1 MNTDLIDALRA
12 RLGPTRL
19 LVGADV
25 PERFMADAARQAPVR
40 PAAVALPGSTEDVA
54 AVLALCNEHR
64 QPVVTQGGRTGLC
77 AGAHPR
83 SGELALSLEKL
94 SGIEEIDLD
103 SGTLT
108 ALAGTT
114 LQAVQ
119 QAAEGAGLMY
129 GVDLGARGS
138 CTIGGNVATNA
149 GGNQVIR
156 YGMTRRSVLGLE
168 VALADGRIVRS
179 MNKMLKNNAG
189 YDWTQLFVGSEGTL
203 GVVTRVVVQLQA
215 RPRQVQTALLAVPDT
230 QRALTLLRALEKELP
245 AGLLVF
251 EALWREMYET
261 ATQRIGLTAPV
272 APGQDVYLLVEAPMG
287 DGGRE
292 AFDTVLGAMHE
303 RGLLVDAAVAESGAQ
318 RARLWALRESVYEY
332 EKVFGFV
339 HGYDISVPLDRMAE
353 AVALLRA
360 STPQLPEG
368 VSLAIFGHLADSNIH
383 LLAVADRRGRLDD
396 PHFCD
401 EVVYRCTHAVGGSIS
416 AEHGIGTL
424 KKPYL
429 HLSRSG
435 PELGLMTQMKQLLDP
450 NGILNPGRVV

>member
-1 MNTDLIDALRA
+1 LNPTLTDALRA
-12 RLGPTRL
+12 RLGPTRF

-25 PERFMADAARQAPVR
+25 PERFMADGARQTPLR

-54 AVLALCNEHR
+54 AVLALCQEHR
-64 QPVVTQGGRTGLC
+64 QPVVTQGGLTGLC

-94 SGIEEIDLD
+94 CGVEEIDLD

-114 LQAVQ
+114 LQTVQ
-119 QAAEGAGLMY
+119 QAAEDAGLMY

-203 GVVTRVVVQLQA
+203 GVITRVVVQLQA

-230 QRALTLLRALEKELP
+230 ARALTLLRALEKELP

-251 EALWREMYET
+251 EALWREMYEI
-261 ATQRIGLTAPV
+261 ATQRMGLAAPV

-292 AFDTVLGAMHE
+292 AFDSLLGAMLE
-303 RGLLVDAAVAESGAQ
+303 RGLLVDAAVADSGLQ
-318 RARLWALRESVYEY
+318 RARLWAMRESVYEY
-332 EKVFGFV
+332 EKTFGFV
-339 HGYDISVPLDRMAE
+339 HGYDISVPLNRMAE
-353 AVALLRA
+353 AIALLRE

-368 VSLAIFGHLADSNIH
+368 VSLSIFGHLADSNIH
-383 LLAVADRRGRLDD
+383 LLAVADRRGRPDD
-396 PHFCD
+396 PHCCD

-416 AEHGIGTL
+416 AEHGIGVL
-424 KKPYL
+424 KRPYL
-429 HLSRSG
+429 HLSRSE
-435 PELGLMTQMKQLLDP
+435 PELGLMRQMKQSLDP
-450 NGILNPGRVV
+450 HGILNPGRVV

>member
-1 MNTDLIDALRA
+1 MNTELIDTLRA
-12 RLGPTRL
+12 RLGPARF

-25 PERFMADAARQAPVR
+25 PERFMADAARQTPVR

-114 LQAVQ
+114 LQTVQ

-168 VALADGRIVRS
+168 VALADGRIVSS
-179 MNKMLKNNAG
+179 MNKMLKNNTG

-203 GVVTRVVVQLQA
+203 GVITRVVVQLQA

-230 QRALTLLRALEKELP
+230 ARALALLRALEKELP

-251 EALWREMYET
+251 EALWREMYEV
-261 ATQRIGLTAPV
+261 ATRRMGLAAPV

-292 AFDTVLGAMHE
+292 AFDTLLGAMHE

-332 EKVFGFV
+332 EQAFGFV

-353 AVALLRA
+353 AITLLRA

-368 VSLAIFGHLADSNIH
+368 VSLSIFGHLADSNIH
-383 LLAVADRRGRLDD
+383 LLAVADRRGRPDD
-396 PHFCD
+396 PHRCD

>member
-1 MNTDLIDALRA
+1 
-12 RLGPTRL
+12 
-19 LVGADV
+19 
-25 PERFMADAARQAPVR
+25 VR

-54 AVLALCNEHR
+54 AVLALCNGHG

-83 SGELALSLEKL
+83 GGELALSLEKL
-94 SGIEEIDLD
+94 AGIEEIDLD

-114 LQAVQ
+114 LQTVQ

-179 MNKMLKNNAG
+179 MNKMLKNNTG

-251 EALWREMYET
+251 EALWREMYEI
-261 ATQRIGLTAPV
+261 ATQRMGLAAPV

-292 AFDTVLGAMHE
+292 AFDTLLGAMHE

-332 EKVFGFV
+332 EQAFGFV
-339 HGYDISVPLDRMAE
+339 HGYDISVPLNRMAE
-353 AVALLRA
+353 AIALLRE

-368 VSLAIFGHLADSNIH
+368 VSLSIFGHLADSNIH
-383 LLAVADRRGRLDD
+383 LLAVADRRGRPDD
-396 PHFCD
+396 PHRCD

-416 AEHGIGTL
+416 AEHGIGVL
-424 KKPYL
+424 KRPYL
-429 HLSRSG
+429 HLSRSE
-435 PELGLMTQMKQLLDP
+435 PELGLMRQMKQMLDP
-450 NGILNPGRVV
+450 NGILNPGRVI

>member
-1 MNTDLIDALRA
+1 LNPTLTDALRA
-12 RLGPTRL
+12 RLGPTRF

-25 PERFMADAARQAPVR
+25 PERFMADGARQTPLR

-54 AVLALCNEHR
+54 AVLALCQEHR
-64 QPVVTQGGRTGLC
+64 QPVVTQGGLTGLC

-94 SGIEEIDLD
+94 CGVEEIDLD

-114 LQAVQ
+114 LQTVQ
-119 QAAEGAGLMY
+119 QAAEDAGLMY

-203 GVVTRVVVQLQA
+203 GVITRGVLQLQA

-230 QRALTLLRALEKELP
+230 ARALTLLRALEKELP

-251 EALWREMYET
+251 EALWREMYEI
-261 ATQRIGLTAPV
+261 ATQRMGLAAPV

-292 AFDTVLGAMHE
+292 AFDSLLGAMLE
-303 RGLLVDAAVAESGAQ
+303 RGLLVDAAVADSGLQ
-318 RARLWALRESVYEY
+318 RARLWAMREGVYEY
-332 EKVFGFV
+332 EKTFGFV
-339 HGYDISVPLDRMAE
+339 HGYDISVPLNRMAE
-353 AVALLRA
+353 AIALLRE

-368 VSLAIFGHLADSNIH
+368 VSLSIFGHLADSNIH
-383 LLAVADRRGRLDD
+383 LLAVADRRGRPDD
-396 PHFCD
+396 PHCCD

-416 AEHGIGTL
+416 AEHGIGVL
-424 KKPYL
+424 KRPYL
-429 HLSRSG
+429 HLSRSE
-435 PELGLMTQMKQLLDP
+435 PELGLMRQMKQLLDP